1 MQGKVQTAKWVAGA
15 HICCCYPA
23 DRMWGWRSWFHF
35 DCFIILVAPFLWII
49 CSRAS
54 GFQMKSCL
62 LSKLCF
68 CARVIFTAVAQ
79 WKCRTVCER
88 EGTQGWGGGF
98 GGATQRWLALR
109 NTQSL
114 RRGRHCRLEKG
125 LCSTEVCG
133 HHWLWESIKLLHRKK
148 RGRDAVSS
156 NSSSGPNHIV
166 AMCVC
171 VCVFLHAKPQKAA
184 WRAMW
189 CHPLSSAVH
198 GRAGASSCGERVGWA
213 QILEAGTG
221 WEQGLALGRGWCCV
235 GHTTHCSRDI
245 KGSSPSLK
253 QTWKYCEVLPDLK
266 RSVQRGFKHSNC
278 TPMDMH
284 ICPTFSFHH
293 HNETTAYPTK
303 INIYG
308 LLCSFKVCNGL

>member
-1 MQGKVQTAKWVAGA
+1 
-15 HICCCYPA
+15 
-23 DRMWGWRSWFHF
+23 MWGWRSWFHF
-35 DCFIILVAPFLWII
+35 DWFIILVAPFLWII

-68 CARVIFTAVAQ
+68 RARVIFTAVAQ

-171 VCVFLHAKPQKAA
+171 VCV
-184 WRAMW
+184 
-189 CHPLSSAVH
+189 SSYMPNPRRQPEGPCDATHSQVQCM
-198 GRAGASSCGERVGWA
+198 A
-213 QILEAGTG
+213 
-221 WEQGLALGRGWCCV
+221 GLALVLAESGWDEL
-235 GHTTHCSRDI
+235 RYWRLALAEN
-245 KGSSPSLK
+245 K
-253 QTWKYCEVLPDLK
+253 
-266 RSVQRGFKHSNC
+266 
-278 TPMDMH
+278 
-284 ICPTFSFHH
+284 
-293 HNETTAYPTK
+293 A
-303 INIYG
+303 
-308 LLCSFKVCNGL
+308 